1 VVHQL
6 NVTRKKQ
13 KIQAIL
19 LVNVLVLELII
30 VKIKLKRVVML
41 LQKKLINK
49 KQCINMVEVQMNSD
63 F

>member
-6 NVTRKKQ
+6 KLTSEKQ

-19 LVNVLVLELII
+19 LENVLVLALIMQ
-30 VKIKLKRVVML
+30 KINAMKLVML

-49 KQCINMVEVQMNSD
+49 KQRIKMINYK
-63 F
+63 

>member
-1 VVHQL
+1 VVHQQ

-19 LVNVLVLELII
+19 LVNVLVLELIMP
-30 VKIKLKRVVML
+30 KIKCKKPVML

-49 KQCINMVEVQMNSD
+49 KLRIKKNSEL
-63 F
+63 

>member
-6 NVTRKKQ
+6 KLTSAKQ

-19 LVNVLVLELII
+19 LANVLVLALIMQ
-30 VKIKLKRVVML
+30 KINVMKLVML

-49 KQCINMVEVQMNSD
+49 KQRIKMINYK
-63 F
+63 